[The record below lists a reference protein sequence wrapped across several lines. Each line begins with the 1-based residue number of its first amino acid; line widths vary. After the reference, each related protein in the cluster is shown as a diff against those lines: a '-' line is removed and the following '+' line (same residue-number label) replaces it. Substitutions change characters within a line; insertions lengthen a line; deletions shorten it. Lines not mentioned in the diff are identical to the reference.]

1 MVNSNKERKINLNN
15 KIKESLLN
23 KGKVHELEVE
33 NLKVEM
39 IYSKNQKEIEECMLN
54 ILKQKVEK

>member
-1 MVNSNKERKINLNN
+1 MVNFNNERKINLNN